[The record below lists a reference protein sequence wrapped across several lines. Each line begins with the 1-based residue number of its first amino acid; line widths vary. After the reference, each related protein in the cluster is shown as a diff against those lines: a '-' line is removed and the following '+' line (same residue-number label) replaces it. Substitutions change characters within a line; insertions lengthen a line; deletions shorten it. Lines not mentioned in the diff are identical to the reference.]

1 MFRRI
6 ALRILGL
13 DVLRKARHQI
23 YMAFSARLPSKYSHV
38 DRPIKVL
45 VLGIYV
51 GDRENTIEHL
61 LGAYASSSGVTVQQ
75 RWIALNKVSL
85 HPDVVKIT
93 TRLCTHRVSKYSL
106 VNTLLEAD
114 DLRNFDYIIM
124 SDDDIHLKRNFLP
137 AFLAHQTQL
146 GFAVAQPARAW
157 HSYFDL
163 SFPLRRP
170 WLRARQTRF
179 VECGPLVS
187 MRADAASLLLP
198 FDEAAPMWGLDL
210 TWPTVIENNQLTM
223 GIVDAVSV
231 DHSMRPQAKTY
242 SRAQEQ
248 EAMEKYLERTPH
260 LSPHEAFVV
269 LKTYN

>member
-1 MFRRI
+1 MFRKI
-6 ALRILGL
+6 ALKIIGL
-13 DVLRKARHQI
+13 DILRKTRHRV
-23 YMAFSARLPSKYSHV
+23 YMAFPARLPDNYSHH

-51 GDRENTIEHL
+51 GDRENTVEHL
-61 LGAYASSSGVTVQQ
+61 LGAYASSNGVSTQQ
-75 RWIALNKVSL
+75 RWIALNKVSS
-85 HPDVVKIT
+85 HPEVLKVT
-93 TRLCTHRVSKYSL
+93 TKLYDHRVSKYSL
-106 VNTLLEAD
+106 VNTLLKAGD
-114 DLRNFDYIIM
+114 FQNFDYIIM
-124 SDDDIHLKRNFLP
+124 TDDDIHLKRNFLP
-137 AFLAHQTQL
+137 TFLAHQIQL

-210 TWPTVIENNQLTM
+210 TWPTVIEANDLTM
-223 GIVDAVSV
+223 GIVDALSV
-231 DHSMRPQAKTY
+231 DHSLRPQGKTY
-242 SRAQEQ
+242 SRIQEQ
-248 EAMEKYLERTPH
+248 EAMEQFLKNKPH
-260 LSPHEAFVV
+260 LMPQEAFVV
-269 LKTYN
+269 LKTYI